1 MIMDKGWAIL
11 QGSFLLA
18 DKLSLPA
25 SLSSLKK
32 CDWHKVSKP
41 VLDAMREICSEEYL
55 QSHHGSKA
63 ATWRKQLVCIV
74 WLKLLSRENGEDLE
88 EAWKKNT
95 FFPQEKPLP
104 EVNHTVLMEM
114 IKSLS
119 AADVFAHFLLRLP
132 QDQMCSELER
142 VREHVKS
149 SPVSEDDVQFF
160 LDLWWQL
167 WKGRFEQDNI
177 EELFAQRVAHLTSQ
191 PASLTHQA
199 AKRPRLDVSTL
210 RSNMD
215 VLDILLHTLTDLKD
229 FILKPEH
236 GFQALSIC
244 LDALYTTFFTD
255 ASVFV
260 PIKDKV
266 LFLSKA
272 MSIRENTDKMD
283 SELLKEAQRDHRA
296 SYAPSQF
303 QPNGLSSSE
312 ALKHVTALTQFW
324 HDQRFLEAC
333 SNSASSYSAFRLQQ
347 SIQRMSLVLE
357 EAEVTEEEVERTQLR
372 SLLATLTFPIFES
385 SSEMSMRVAMT
396 IIANKLEDYQS
407 VAVLFAGEESWAA
420 NEEQWLDCLE
430 KNQTAF
436 QQCEALIQLASTL
449 IGRLQS
455 ERLEVSWCKRLLKV
469 VTAVFTL
476 LSLEDKNEALAA
488 ILRVSSQGFFG
499 CSGSSDLIA
508 SFELELNMAFNCLI
522 QGRAGAPKAEGN
534 FSTAV
539 SLVAR
544 VAFQNPE
551 ATLRSCCHSAVFN
564 KGAFDLMSKIL
575 GQLTGLT
582 VVTEPT
588 EEGHGRR
595 KPTRLLC
602 RCLHQVV
609 SPRSLSD
616 NEKDQLLKFVA
627 LLMVP
632 VTTGKGEKHSLL
644 LPQEVVNTFVLP
656 NFALAGD
663 NSDLDL
669 SLQLLNAALSTDVQ
683 EVASASSHWV
693 MECSPF
699 PLLYILAQLHDQA
712 LRSWE
717 QAPELAVHRW
727 SMDTRE
733 LLAST
738 LSTLAQI
745 VGVQMDKAPSRW
757 SRALFWLRDK
767 MKVLDWTVYFHL
779 KPVWGQH
786 FKNEVPSSLLTVCDL
801 PEQEWSALKL
811 PQYGHGTGLL
821 AWVECC
827 ALSDSLQATML
838 SCLALDQNNLEHMGM
853 FSKGLLVALTQVLP
867 WCSISQ
873 CGRLLGTLKD
883 LITSGRLH
891 VPFSLEYVE
900 FLPLLDLRRVSYEL
914 CLSVLLLRVL
924 QLLCGSSCSH
934 WLTGDTWPHV
944 ARLYAHT
951 VRELVNSLRDKLA
964 PPTSAASTDP
974 LEERSR
980 LEDDAHAVEQ
990 VPSQEVLFVLSQ
1002 VFCHAQ
1008 HIQVMMPGGQ
1018 SEPLFLSSL
1027 EILSQYQ
1034 AIMATFPESYRLMEN
1049 ENTKHLF
1056 HTITEN
1062 LENQEMKSVLQ
1073 QKIAQL
1079 G

>member
-25 SLSSLKK
+25 SLSSLQK

-41 VLDAMREICSEEYL
+41 VLDAMKEICSEEDL

-74 WLKLLSRENGEDLE
+74 WLKLLSRENEEDLE

-95 FFPQEKPLP
+95 FFPQEKPFP
-104 EVNHTVLMEM
+104 EVNYTVLMEL

-119 AADVFAHFLLRLP
+119 AADVFARFLLCLP
-132 QDQMCSELER
+132 RHQMCSELEQ
-142 VREHVKS
+142 VREHVMS

-177 EELFAQRVAHLTSQ
+177 EVLFAERVSHLTSQ
-191 PASLTHQA
+191 PASLTQQA
-199 AKRPRLDVSTL
+199 AKRPRLDATAL
-210 RSNMD
+210 PHNMD
-215 VLDILLHTLTDLKD
+215 VLSILLHTLTDLKD

-236 GFQALSIC
+236 AFQALSIC
-244 LDALYTTFFTD
+244 LDSLYTTFFTD
-255 ASVFV
+255 ASVSV
-260 PIKDKV
+260 PIKEKV

-272 MSIRENTDKMD
+272 MSIRENTDKMS
-283 SELLKEAQRDHRA
+283 SELIKEAQRDHHA

-303 QPNGLSSSE
+303 LPNGLSSFE

-324 HDQRFLEAC
+324 HDQHLLEAC
-333 SNSASSYSAFRLQQ
+333 SSSPSSYSAFRLQQ

-357 EAEVTEEEVERTQLR
+357 EAKVTEEEVERSQLR

-385 SSEMSMRVAMT
+385 SSEMSMRVVMT

-407 VAVLFAGEESWAA
+407 VAVLFAGEESWVA

-436 QQCEALIQLASTL
+436 QQCDALIQLASTL
-449 IGRLQS
+449 ISRLQS
-455 ERLEVSWCKRLLKV
+455 ECLEVTQCKRLLKV

-488 ILRVSSQGFFG
+488 ILKVSSQGFFG
-499 CSGSSDLIA
+499 CSGSSNLIA
-508 SFELELNMAFNCLI
+508 SFELELNMTFNCLI

-544 VAFQNPE
+544 VAFQNPK
-551 ATLRSCCHSAVFN
+551 ATLKSCCNSAIFN

-575 GQLTGLT
+575 RQLTGLT

-588 EEGHGRR
+588 EEGHRRR

-602 RCLHQVV
+602 RCLQEVV
-609 SPRSLSD
+609 SSRSLSD

-632 VTTGKGEKHSLL
+632 VTTDKGEKHILL
-644 LPQEVVNTFVLP
+644 LPQELVNTFVLP

-663 NSDLDL
+663 KSDLDL

-683 EVASASSHWV
+683 EVASSSSHWV

-712 LRSWE
+712 LRSWD
-717 QAPELAVHRW
+717 QAPELAIHHW

-733 LLAST
+733 LLSST

-745 VGVQMDKAPSRW
+745 VGVQIDNAPSRW

-767 MKVLDWTVYFHL
+767 MKGLDWTVYFHL

-801 PEQEWSALKL
+801 PEQEWSGLKL

-827 ALSDSLQATML
+827 TLSDSLRATML
-838 SCLALDQNNLEHMGM
+838 SSLALDQNNLQHMGM

-873 CGRLLGTLKD
+873 CGRLLGTLKE

-900 FLPLLDLRRVSYEL
+900 FLPLLDLRRVSDEL

-934 WLTGDTWPHV
+934 WLTEDSWPHV
-944 ARLYAHT
+944 ARLYAHML
-951 VRELVNSLRDKLA
+951 RELVNSLRDKLA
-964 PPTSAASTDP
+964 SPTSAASTDR
-974 LEERSR
+974 LNECNR

-1034 AIMATFPESYRLMEN
+1034 AIMTTFPESYRLMEN

-1062 LENQEMKSVLQ
+1062 LDNREMKSVLQ